1 MSTVDYIIDV
11 SLSTNY
17 YAKTS
22 LVYLCNLQKKNSSG
36 RLVSHSTR
44 TRYAKQERELVR
56 WLSIQSISNFGMITG
71 QDNTSSEQ
79 YLIADKTFG
88 SDNLELGEDD
98 IDEEVRADEEDEMD
112 EEDEEGETEKEK
124 EAEREAAED
133 LGKDTCDLVQCA
145 LLIDI

>member
-22 LVYLCNLQKKNSSG
+22 LVYLCDLQKKNSNG
-36 RLVSHSTR
+36 RLVSHSTQ
-44 TRYAKQERELVR
+44 TRHAKQERELAR
-56 WLSIQSISNFGMITG
+56 WSSIQSISNFGMITG
-71 QDNTSSEQ
+71 QDDTLSEQ
-79 YLIADKTFG
+79 YLIADETFG
-88 SDNLELGEDD
+88 SDNLELGEDN
-98 IDEEVRADEEDEMD
+98 IDEEVRAN
-112 EEDEEGETEKEK
+112 EEDEEREAKEEE
-124 EAEREAAED
+124 EAEREVAED